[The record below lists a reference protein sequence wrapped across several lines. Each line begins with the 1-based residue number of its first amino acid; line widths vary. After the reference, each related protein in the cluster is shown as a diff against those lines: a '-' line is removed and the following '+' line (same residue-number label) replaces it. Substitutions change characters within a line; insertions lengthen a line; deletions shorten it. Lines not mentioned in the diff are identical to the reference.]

1 MTPEEAKQFE
11 ALWEKTYPAIP
22 FKSRSHFRAR
32 AYKWT
37 LMKFKKEEFDDSTNI
52 IYGKDGNLIQ
62 SLEKLQAEIISDSI
76 NHRKTTVHPINRITS
91 KFAPDPIKNIIE
103 VKNIL
108 LLVGLTESSQRDT
121 RNPVPGET
129 DGVDHLGWGT
139 DGTAESESQTGL
151 IVATGARQDLD
162 VDGQRSTQSQTSKY
176 GVTADDTDLTVPVT
190 LKEAV
195 LFNRLT
201 VGVAHAR
208 IQFPDFLLI
217 AGERITAQINELHQ
231 NL

>member
-1 MTPEEAKQFE
+1 MTPEETKQFE
-11 ALWEKTYPAIP
+11 ALWAKTYPDIP

-32 AYKWT
+32 CYKWT
-37 LMKFKKEEFDDSTNI
+37 LMKFKKKEFDESTSI
-52 IYGKDGNLIQ
+52 VYGKGGNLITT
-62 SLEKLQAEIISDSI
+62 LEKLQAEIISDSI
-76 NHRKTTVHPINRITS
+76 NKRKTTIHPINRNTS
-91 KFAPDPIKNIIE
+91 KYARDPIKNIVEKI
-103 VKNIL
+103 NIL

-151 IVATGARQDLD
+151 IAASGARQDLD
-162 VDGQRSTQSQTSKY
+162 VDGQRSTISQTSKF

-208 IQFPDFLLI
+208 IQFPDFLLV